1 MNNEQEQ
8 QVAKLFEAISTLSRE
23 TEAYKLAISII
34 QQMIV
39 NRPYD
44 MDMKTLLNCIERAAY
59 DLAKRISE

>member
-8 QVAKLFEAISTLSRE
+8 QVQKLFEAINSLSRE
-23 TEAYKLAISII
+23 TDAYKLAITII
-34 QQMIV
+34 QQMVV

-59 DLAKRISE
+59 DLAKRLSE